1 MREITESRID
11 IGEVELSVVEWQGD
25 GDPVLLLHATGF
37 HSRCWNEVVKRLPGQ
52 HIYAVDLRFHGG
64 SGAAG
69 EVDWK
74 LMVEDIRILVE
85 RLDLRQLVGV
95 GHSIGGHLVARVA
108 AALPGRFKQLLLI
121 DPVIMSP
128 ERYAGLHEFAANLRA
143 EDHPVT
149 RRKNRWQD
157 ADEMYQRFRDKP
169 PFDSWDPRVLRER
182 VAERRLHRRDE
193 VVPVQHLDR
202 LNDFRAA
209 PPGTCRGD
217 DDPFA
222 MTGLAEHQ
230 VLFRIGPGQR
240 HLGDGAAELRTD
252 RLQVIAPV
260 RDAGERVASVV
271 IDVLATVQLEQ
282 DDTQP
287 SLYDRRRPRCWIG
300 QDRNRC
306 TRDQLQRTEKTQFQ
320 VSPPPKPP
328 T

>member
-37 HSRCWNEVVKRLPGQ
+37 HSRCWNEVVKRLPAQ

-157 ADEMYQRFRDKP
+157 ADEMYQRFRKKP
-169 PFDSWDPRVLRER
+169 PFDSWDPRVLRDYCDYALR
-182 VAERRLHRRDE
+182 PSDE
-193 VVPVQHLDR
+193 SGVMQLQCDPINEASIYLRQAGNEIIHGELPLINTPVTLLR
-202 LNDFRAA
+202 A
-209 PPGTCRGD
+209 PPAD
-217 DDPFA
+217 D
-222 MTGLAEHQ
+222 L
-230 VLFRIGPGQR
+230 
-240 HLGDGAAELRTD
+240 
-252 RLQVIAPV
+252 V
-260 RDAGERVASVV
+260 RDLSASPTWPDLASALPCCREIYLPDNNHFIPMQDPALVAQYIQEAQADQWQRVEKEA
-271 IDVLATVQLEQ
+271 Q
-282 DDTQP
+282 
-287 SLYDRRRPRCWIG
+287 G
-300 QDRNRC
+300 
-306 TRDQLQRTEKTQFQ
+306 TRT
-320 VSPPPKPP
+320 
-328 T
+328 

>member
-37 HSRCWNEVVKRLPGQ
+37 HSRCWNEVVKRLPAQ

-157 ADEMYQRFRDKP
+157 ADEMYQRFRKKP
-169 PFDSWDPRVLRER
+169 PFDSWDPRVLRDYCDYALR
-182 VAERRLHRRDE
+182 PSDE
-193 VVPVQHLDR
+193 SGVMQLQCDPINEASIYLRQAGNEIIHGELPLINTPVTLLR
-202 LNDFRAA
+202 A
-209 PPGTCRGD
+209 PPAD
-217 DDPFA
+217 D
-222 MTGLAEHQ
+222 L
-230 VLFRIGPGQR
+230 
-240 HLGDGAAELRTD
+240 
-252 RLQVIAPV
+252 V
-260 RDAGERVASVV
+260 RDLSASPTWPDLASALPCCREIYLPDNNHFIPMQDPALVAQYIQEAQTDQWQRVEKEA
-271 IDVLATVQLEQ
+271 Q
-282 DDTQP
+282 
-287 SLYDRRRPRCWIG
+287 G
-300 QDRNRC
+300 
-306 TRDQLQRTEKTQFQ
+306 TRT
-320 VSPPPKPP
+320 
-328 T
+328 